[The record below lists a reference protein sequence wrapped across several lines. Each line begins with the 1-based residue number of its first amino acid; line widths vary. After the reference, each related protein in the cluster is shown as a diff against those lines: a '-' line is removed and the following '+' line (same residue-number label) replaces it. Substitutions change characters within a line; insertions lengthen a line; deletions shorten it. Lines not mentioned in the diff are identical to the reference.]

1 MSVSVGDIAPH
12 VDPERLVDR
21 LRDLVRTPSE
31 NPPGR
36 EAEVA
41 KRVQEYCDDLGLNT
55 SIYEYEP
62 GRPSVLARWGSG
74 AHPVL
79 CYCSHIDVVPA
90 GDPTLWAHDP
100 YGAEI
105 HDGYM
110 HGRGSSDAKGPVSAS
125 LEAVS
130 ALQSAGF
137 TPRGTIA
144 FAFVAD
150 EETMGLK
157 GAKPLV
163 ESGTLQ
169 SDMAIVGE
177 PTSLRIVRAQRG
189 PCWFRIIARGV
200 AGHGSAP
207 ERGVNAI
214 KHMSEI
220 ILHLEETLPDISHP
234 IVGGPSINVGTIS
247 GGEKVNVIPALCVA
261 EIDRRTIP
269 GETEDSVR
277 EQIETA
283 IELAKKR
290 FPEIDAR
297 VEIPVFGEPFESDEN
312 SSVVKEMSRAT
323 EEARARPPEIIGFR
337 GSSDAR
343 FFAEAGAEVA
353 ICGPGDITV
362 AHTARESIDLEE
374 LRMGA
379 IAYALAFARLSGG
392 RDD

>member
-1 MSVSVGDIAPH
+1 MKISVGDIAPH
-12 VDPERLVDR
+12 LDRDRLVERLSA
-21 LRDLVRTPSE
+21 LVQTPSE

-41 KRVQEYCDDLGLNT
+41 KLVRGYCDELELDT
-55 SIYEYEP
+55 SLYEHEP
-62 GRPSVLARWGSG
+62 GRPSVIARWGSG
-74 AHPVL
+74 AGPVL

-90 GDPTLWAHDP
+90 GDPTLWTHDP

-105 HDGYM
+105 EEGQM

-125 LEAVS
+125 LEAIS

-137 TPRGTIA
+137 KPGGTIELA
-144 FAFVAD
+144 LVAD

-169 SDMAIVGE
+169 PDIVIVGE

-214 KHMSEI
+214 KHMAEI
-220 ILHLEETLPDISHP
+220 VLHLEETLPDITHP

-277 EQIETA
+277 AQIESA

-297 VEIPVFGEPFESDEN
+297 VEIPVFGEPFESDPD
-312 SSVVKEMSRAT
+312 SSVVREMSRAT
-323 EEARARPPEIIGFR
+323 EEARSKPPEIIGFR

-353 ICGPGDITV
+353 VCGPGDITV
-362 AHTARESIDLEE
+362 AHTARESINLDE
-374 LRMGA
+374 LHAGA
-379 IAYALAFARLSGG
+379 LAYALAFARLSGDNG
-392 RDD
+392 D

>member
-1 MSVSVGDIAPH
+1 MTISVGDIAPY
-12 VDPERLVDR
+12 VDRDRLVER

-41 KRVQEYCDDLGLNT
+41 KRVSEYCEGLGLET
-55 SIYEYEP
+55 RIYEYES
-62 GRPSVLARWGSG
+62 GRPSVIARWGSG
-74 AHPVL
+74 DHPVL

-105 HDGYM
+105 EDGHM

-125 LEAVS
+125 LEAVN
-130 ALQSAGF
+130 ALQDAGF
-137 TPRGTIA
+137 TPAGTIEL
-144 FAFVAD
+144 AFVAD

-163 ESGTLQ
+163 ESGTLKA
-169 SDMAIVGE
+169 DMAIVGE

-189 PCWFRIIARGV
+189 PCWFRIITRGV

-214 KHMSEI
+214 KHMAEI

-234 IVGGPSINVGTIS
+234 IVGGPTINIGTIS
-247 GGEKVNVIPALCVA
+247 GGEKVNVIPSLCVA

-277 EQIETA
+277 EQIEAA

-290 FPEIDAR
+290 FPDIDAR
-297 VEIPVFGEPFESDEN
+297 VEIPVFGEPFESDES
-312 SSVVKEMSRAT
+312 SSVVREMSRAI

-353 ICGPGDITV
+353 VCGPGDITV
-362 AHTARESIDLEE
+362 AHTVRESIDLEE
-374 LRMGA
+374 LRLGA
-379 IAYALAFARLSGG
+379 IAYSLAFGRLSGE
-392 RDD
+392 